1 MTWKQERKLNINK
14 EGRNVL
20 VTEHIQKMVE
30 EKG

>member
-1 MTWKQERKLNINK
+1 MTCKREEKSNINK

-20 VTEHIQKMVE
+20 VTEHIQKMVA